1 MRFLMLIHVDET
13 NDAGAPPD
21 SLIAAMDEL
30 RADTAQGYIVD
41 DGGLMPSATA
51 VRVRSDAGRVTMLD
65 GPFAEAKEVIGG
77 FFVVESPSPDG
88 MATWTRSFVELHA
101 AHWPGLS
108 YVAEVRQIATDPST

>member
-13 NDAGAPPD
+13 SDAGAPPD

-30 RADTAQGYIVD
+30 RADTSRGHIVD

-51 VRVRSDAGRVTMLD
+51 VRVQSDAGRVTMLD

-77 FFVVESPSPDG
+77 FFVVESPSPDA

-101 AHWPGLS
+101 AHWPELS